1 MSTNFDH
8 AQSADTADHRRQLIL
23 VVSGNASPQIAECLA
38 SEIGTDYIGG
48 ATILRGLEESTNKAE
63 ELAHEALKVSTHTG
77 IAILALPET
86 GFPLKMFRDAVPKD
100 VDVRFILCDG
110 AARERR
116 RDEQSDRDGLR
127 CLTVDVNKGNGGV
140 EAVVRKIEQEV
151 WGAGSE
157 L

>member
-1 MSTNFDH
+1 
-8 AQSADTADHRRQLIL
+8 
-23 VVSGNASPQIAECLA
+23 
-38 SEIGTDYIGG
+38 
-48 ATILRGLEESTNKAE
+48 
-63 ELAHEALKVSTHTG
+63 
-77 IAILALPET
+77 
-86 GFPLKMFRDAVPKD
+86 MFRDAVPKD